1 MREYEL
7 SHRARSTYSG
17 MNDVVR
23 WTLSSD
29 DTIAVES
36 QGSQSDDSPTE
47 RYTAAKQAFDA
58 LMARDFPDFT
68 VEQYAAEKIAA
79 EGTDA
84 ETLSAKLW
92 AGAQSIPNRL
102 DLTGDGKIGLDDASA
117 AAKQAADHIGKLGT
131 VSLRSIR
138 TTLPMLLLQP
148 GTQRLKSAEK

>member
-1 MREYEL
+1 MREDEL
-7 SHRARSTYSG
+7 SHRARITYSG

-36 QGSQSDDSPTE
+36 QGAQSDDSPTE

-102 DLTGDGKIGLDDASA
+102 DLTGDGP
-117 AAKQAADHIGKLGT
+117 HWE
-131 VSLRSIR
+131 SLE
-138 TTLPMLLLQP
+138 QCH
-148 GTQRLKSAEK
+148 